1 MNNSTIS
8 EIIAIASYV
17 DQLNLYLKNVDFNFC
32 MIMIIFPIGLALNGL
47 QLYIFS
53 KKELNSKT
61 NMGSMHALLSFFN
74 ILAIVFSILL
84 TQLLPFLGI
93 FIKNSSLFGCKLLSF
108 LQRVSLDIPSFQQV
122 LITFQFYMSIKFPMK
137 FIAMQNSKKQYLFII
152 LSMILFAVCE
162 NIEYFFYDLLVNDS
176 NSTSKNGTENSSRLI
191 HDNVCFASFYLIL
204 GSGISSL
211 IFRNFLP
218 FIIMLIFNIL
228 IIYHVLKN
236 HSKLNRTYRARGHKH
251 FFISILTINLI
262 FFILY
267 LPWSIAE
274 IIVYV
279 QYFFTARQSQTI
291 DSGVLY
297 FYNVGWSISYLN
309 YIFPFFV
316 YYNCNR
322 LFRKELF
329 LIVKYVSK
337 ENDSSTFN
345 PQTMGK
351 SRSRTTTKV
360 KPESRNS
367 YQKKPK
373 NTNPHLTIASNS
385 NARQYSSEYDLSYN
399 V

>member
-1 MNNSTIS
+1 MNNSTFS
-8 EIIAIASYV
+8 ETFAIASLV
-17 DQLNLYLKNVDFNFC
+17 DQLNLYLKNVDFNFL
-32 MIMIIFPIGLALNGL
+32 MIMIIFPVGLLLNGL
-47 QLYIFS
+47 QLFVFS
-53 KKELNSKT
+53 RRELNSKT

-74 ILAIVFSILL
+74 ILAIFFSILL

-93 FIKNSSLFGCKLLSF
+93 YIKNSSVFGCKFLSF

-122 LITFQFYMSIKFPMK
+122 LITFQFYMSIKFPLK
-137 FIAMQNSKKQYLFII
+137 FMAMQNSKKQYLIII

-162 NIEYFFYDLLVNDS
+162 NIGYFFFDLVVNDS
-176 NSTSKNGTENSSRLI
+176 NSTNANSTDNSSSLI
-191 HDNVCFASFYLIL
+191 QTNVCFASFALIM

-211 IFRNFLP
+211 IFRNFVP
-218 FIIMLIFNIL
+218 FTMMLIFNIL

-251 FFISILTINLI
+251 FFISIMTINLI

-267 LPWSIAE
+267 LPWSIAQ

-322 LFRKELF
+322 LFRKQIF
-329 LIVKYVSK
+329 LIVNYVSK
-337 ENDSSTFN
+337 EKNSSTFN
-345 PQTMGK
+345 PQTTVK
-351 SRSRTTTKV
+351 SRTTTKV
-360 KPESRNS
+360 KPDTRESN
-367 YQKKPK
+367 QA
-373 NTNPHLTIASNS
+373 NTKISDPPVDIVNFTNT
-385 NARQYSSEYDLSYN
+385 RQRLSQSTTY